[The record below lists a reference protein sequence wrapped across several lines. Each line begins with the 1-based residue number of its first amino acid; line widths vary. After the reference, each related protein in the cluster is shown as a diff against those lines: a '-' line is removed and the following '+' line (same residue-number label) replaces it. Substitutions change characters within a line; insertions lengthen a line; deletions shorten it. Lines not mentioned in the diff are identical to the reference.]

1 MNKELDTIQY
11 MHFRPLDKALK
22 PQSRGGYTM
31 AYREELDEQGKP
43 RIRYGHSVCSRF
55 DNFCRADGRR
65 IAKLHL
71 ELDYFA
77 KVTSDDF
84 ATFQKKVTDNQA
96 NHGNHRVFGKQR
108 KKKA

>member
-1 MNKELDTIQY
+1 MNADNIQY

-31 AYREELDEQGKP
+31 AYREELDEDGNP

-55 DNFCRADGRR
+55 DNFCKAEGRAVAR
-65 IAKLHL
+65 LHL

-77 KVTSDDF
+77 KITYDSFDV
-84 ATFQKKVTDNQA
+84 FQKKVTDNQA
-96 NHGNHRVFGKQR
+96 NHGNARVYGKQR
-108 KKKA
+108 KKK